1 MEILTK
7 ALLDLATVAMA
18 VLLPI
23 LVGFAADWMRQKA
36 GEQNIRRIEAEL
48 IQKQD
53 LAVAAVKFAQQA
65 FKDLDGP
72 EKYEEA
78 AAWLAYRAQ
87 SVGLTV
93 TTMEIKGLIEA
104 ALKDLKYAFRE
115 AWKK

>member
-1 MEILTK
+1 MELLTK

-18 VLLPI
+18 VLIPI
-23 LVGFAADWMRQKA
+23 LVGFAADWMRRKA
-36 GEQNIRRIEAEL
+36 GEQSLRRIQTEIES
-48 IQKQD
+48 KQD

-78 AAWLAYRAQ
+78 AAWLADRAQ
-87 SVGLTV
+87 SIGLTM

-115 AWKK
+115 AWKR